1 MREFALSDSLI
12 FLAPAEHGT
21 VFCGGGSFLP
31 VVQRGQFP
39 TTVPEA
45 MAYGRPLVGFAGSGC
60 VEEQI
65 CGGRGR
71 RRRSLR

>member
-1 MREFALSDSLI
+1 MAPCFAAADLY
-12 FLAPAEHGT
+12 
-21 VFCGGGSFLP
+21 LP
-31 VVQRGQFP
+31 VVQRGPFP

-65 CGGRGR
+65 CGSVVGVVVPYGDVRC
-71 RRRSLR
+71 